1 MSRVAA
7 MVSSFHFLS
16 DILIMGTDRPA
27 CSVSEKRSQLMD
39 RKNYKLT
46 RKIKKIIINI
56 EKIFNFT
63 L

>member
-16 DILIMGTDRPA
+16 DILIMGTSPA
-27 CSVSEKRSQLMD
+27 CIVSEKRSQLMD